1 MGVHKF
7 RTELPVWRP
16 KRVQSLSEHDSTR
29 IERLWN
35 RGLDTK
41 EIATRL
47 ERKEHEICNALA
59 FIRETKMAH
68 A

>member
-16 KRVQSLSEHDSTR
+16 KRVHSLSEYDSAR
-29 IERLWN
+29 VERLWN

-41 EIATRL
+41 EISIRL
-47 ERKEHEICNALA
+47 ERKEHVICNALA
-59 FIRETKMAH
+59 LIREAKRAH
-68 A
+68 T

>member
-16 KRVQSLSEHDSTR
+16 KRVHSLSLYDSAR
-29 IERLWN
+29 VDRLWN
-35 RGLDTK
+35 RGLDTR

-47 ERKEHEICNALA
+47 ERKEHEICNALSC
-59 FIRETKMAH
+59 IRETKRAR